1 MFKMRQKPEPFSL
14 HWKPE
19 ACGCCRHGA
28 QLLLWPFLQVF
39 QTASEKIETECL
51 AALHAL
57 SACLSRSVLSSDSE
71 DLLDSFLSSILQGS
85 QQRPTPCSQ
94 A

>member
-1 MFKMRQKPEPFSL
+1 MFHSWGEMRQEPEPFSL
-14 HWKPE
+14 CWEPE
-19 ACGCCRHGA
+19 ACHCHWHGVH
-28 QLLLWPFLQVF
+28 LILWSFLQVF
-39 QTASEKIETECL
+39 QTASERIETECL

-85 QQRPTPCSQ
+85 
-94 A
+94 

>member
-1 MFKMRQKPEPFSL
+1 MTLCHAARSNHVGNEPELFSL
-14 HWKPE
+14 YGKPE
-19 ACGCCRHGA
+19 ACDCCWQGA
-28 QLLLWPFLQVF
+28 QLILWPFLQVF

-71 DLLDSFLSSILQGS
+71 DLLDSFLSSVLQGS
-85 QQRPTPCSQ
+85 
-94 A
+94 

>member
-1 MFKMRQKPEPFSL
+1 MGS
-14 HWKPE
+14 E
-19 ACGCCRHGA
+19 ACIGSLKPVVVVSSGV
-28 QLLLWPFLQVF
+28 QLILWPFLQVF

-51 AALHAL
+51 AALRAL

-85 QQRPTPCSQ
+85 
-94 A
+94 